1 MPPLV
6 RRAGRRDLEGIQSLW
21 ELLREDQAKGD
32 DRLAPVIGASRLVSE
47 HREAILA
54 DPRTG
59 FFVAE
64 EQGELIGFLHA
75 QIDPNDPIY
84 APERYGTIVDLFVT
98 EPSRGR
104 GVGSQLLE
112 YCVEWLCS
120 HNLAEFR
127 VATPAGNE
135 AARRFF
141 EARGARP
148 LTVVQAAPLKDDER
162 S

>member
-1 MPPLV
+1 VAPLV

-21 ELLREDQAKGD
+21 ERLREDEAKLD
-32 DRLAPVIGASRLVSE
+32 DRFAPVVGASRLVRE

-64 EQGELIGFLHA
+64 EQGELIAFLHA

-84 APERYGTIVDLFVT
+84 APERYGTIVDLFVA
-98 EPSRGR
+98 EPSRGQ

-112 YCVEWLCS
+112 YCKEWLHS
-120 HNLAEFR
+120 HNLSEFR
-127 VATPAGNE
+127 VAIPAGNE

-141 EARGARP
+141 EERGTSPRS
-148 LTVVQAAPLKDDER
+148 VVQAGPLRDDER

>member
-1 MPPLV
+1 MAPLV

-21 ELLREDQAKGD
+21 ERLRDVQAKGD
-32 DRLAPVIGASRLVSE
+32 DRLAPLTVASRLVRE

-54 DPRTG
+54 DPRTA

-64 EQGELIGFLHA
+64 ERGELIGFLHA

-84 APERYGTIVDLFVT
+84 APERYGTIVDLFVA
-98 EPSRGR
+98 EPSRGQ
-104 GVGSQLLE
+104 GVGGQLLE
-112 YCVEWLCS
+112 YCVEWLRS

-127 VATPAGNE
+127 VATPADNE

-148 LTVVQAAPLKDDER
+148 LFVVQAAPLTDDER
-162 S
+162 R